1 MTGTPFEKTKA
12 DGRIVCGHLHQT
24 TNVKVPA
31 MKVSDKRTLPH
42 RDVEVTI
49 MGLGCA
55 QMGNLYRLTPYEE
68 SKGAFDKAWDSG
80 MRYFDTAP
88 FYGYTRSERRL
99 GTMVTEHDRSEYT
112 LSTKVGR
119 VMVPDETVGPEE
131 DTYVAPLPFRP
142 LYDYSYDAIMRS
154 FEASQQRLGVLKPD
168 ILYVHDI
175 GPYTHGDKH
184 QHYWGQL
191 TTGGGFKALGKL
203 RDEGSTKAVGLG
215 VNEWEVVRDAMEV
228 FDIDAAMLAGRYTLL
243 EQQSLSFMNAC
254 AEKGVGIVVAGAFN
268 SGILAGNRK
277 FNYKDAPADLLAR
290 VDALHDVCEEM
301 GVSLQAAALQFPLA
315 HPASVTVVSGAR
327 NAEQLTS
334 NIAWFEQDIPDAF
347 WAELHRRGLIA
358 EGSPVPGAKG

>member
-1 MTGTPFEKTKA
+1 MSP
-12 DGRIVCGHLHQT
+12 
-24 TNVKVPA
+24 
-31 MKVSDKRTLPH
+31 
-42 RDVEVTI
+42 
-49 MGLGCA
+49 
-55 QMGNLYRLTPYEE
+55 
-68 SKGAFDKAWDSG
+68 
-80 MRYFDTAP
+80 
-88 FYGYTRSERRL
+88 
-99 GTMVTEHDRSEYT
+99 
-112 LSTKVGR
+112 
-119 VMVPDETVGPEE
+119 
-131 DTYVAPLPFRP
+131 PLPFRP
-142 LYDYSYDAIMRS
+142 VYDYSYDAIMRS

-168 ILYVHDI
+168 ILYIHDI

-184 QHYWGQL
+184 QHYWDQL

-254 AEKGVGIVVAGAFN
+254 AEKGVGIVIAGAFN

-277 FNYKDAPADLLAR
+277 FNYKDAPAELLAR